1 MDLKEKTLPEIKEEL
16 SKVDFQWIK
25 GDKMGNIEKFD
36 GVTTDEST
44 GMTFIDFKGGGRIN
58 LELLEEYLESFPAS
72 KVDFGDTQISPD
84 VPVNALPKDVQTQP
98 AASKRN
104 TVSSVALEE
113 SPIYKL
119 LKQQKENW
127 VNVNISL
134 KLNLPPKSLYNVLIS
149 SFDGANEE
157 IINYVTEGIDIEDIR
172 SALAESITSY
182 YDASQKS
189 TSQRVKNKKE
199 ENKPVEDGNE

>member
-84 VPVNALPKDVQTQP
+84 VPVNLLPKDVQTQP

>member
-72 KVDFGDTQISPD
+72 KVDFGDTQISPSG
-84 VPVNALPKDVQTQP
+84 K
-98 AASKRN
+98 
-104 TVSSVALEE
+104 SVAKRC
-113 SPIYKL
+113 SDTACC
-119 LKQQKENW
+119 
-127 VNVNISL
+127 
-134 KLNLPPKSLYNVLIS
+134 
-149 SFDGANEE
+149 F
-157 IINYVTEGIDIEDIR
+157 
-172 SALAESITSY
+172 
-182 YDASQKS
+182 
-189 TSQRVKNKKE
+189 
-199 ENKPVEDGNE
+199 

>member
-1 MDLKEKTLPEIKEEL
+1 MDLKEKTLPEIKDEL

-25 GDKMGNIEKFD
+25 GDKMGNVEKFD
-36 GVTTDEST
+36 GVLQDEAT
-44 GMTFIDFKGGGRIN
+44 GMTFVNFKGGGRIN
-58 LELLEEYLESFPAS
+58 LELLEEYLDTFPAT
-72 KVDFGDTQISPD
+72 KVDFDDTQISPD
-84 VPVNALPKDVQTQP
+84 VPVNVLPNEVQPQP
-98 AASKRN
+98 ASPKRN

-134 KLNLPPKSLYNVLIS
+134 KLNLPPKSLFNVLIS
-149 SFDGANEE
+149 SFDSANEE

-172 SALAESITSY
+172 AALAESITSY